1 MPALAHL
8 VSLQGPAGVERHF
21 AEFAL
26 QAAARN
32 PTWTQLWLNPDKGI
46 DPTIA
51 ATLGSTLERST
62 PAKYRW
68 GIKLPAK
75 PDVIRT
81 WHCRAALADADVLL
95 IWNRTAR
102 SEFAVDAIGEERCI
116 HWEHGSVWHSGRESE
131 RERYLRRIRL
141 AITNSRASARVL
153 ELMWGFVGKT
163 RVCVN
168 ALRPSLMPPEPV
180 AKPFPNARP
189 VRLGVAARLVPVKG
203 VAVVLHSV
211 AELCAI
217 GMDVELHVAGTGT
230 EQEHLAALAAR
241 LKIDERIR
249 FHGLI
254 DDMGAFYRDI
264 DCLLHVPLTEA
275 FGLVAIEAAAQG
287 CPAIVAAVD
296 GLPEAV
302 EQDVSGRG
310 LEPTVSLADYAE
322 LAGADYGIPAKIYDP
337 SRDELATPKAVD
349 PKVLAEA
356 VCDLFAEPSG
366 YERLSRSASEYV
378 LSYRRFDRHVDDVM
392 TVINEFISQ

>member
-1 MPALAHL
+1 MPGLTHF

-26 QAAARN
+26 QAAARY
-32 PTWTQLWLNPDKGI
+32 PAWAQRWLNPDKGI

-51 ATLGSTLERST
+51 ATLGSSIERSSL
-62 PAKYRW
+62 AKYRW

-75 PDVIRT
+75 PDAVRA
-81 WHCRAALADADVLL
+81 WHCRRVLADSDVLL

-102 SEFAVDAIGEERCI
+102 SEFVVDAIGDDRCI

-153 ELMWGFVGKT
+153 ELMWGFAGET

-180 AKPFPNARP
+180 AKPFPIARP
-189 VRLGVAARLVPVKG
+189 VRLGVAARLMPVKG

-211 AELCAI
+211 AELRAI
-217 GMDVELHVAGTGT
+217 GMDVELHIAGTGT
-230 EQEHLAALAAR
+230 ERERLAALAAR
-241 LKIDERIR
+241 LEIDERIR

-275 FGLVAIEAAAQG
+275 FGLVTIEAAAQG

-302 EQDVSGRG
+302 EQGVSGCG

-337 SRDELATPKAVD
+337 GRDELTTPKAVD

-356 VCDLFAEPSG
+356 VSNLFSHSSE
-366 YERLSRSASEYV
+366 YERLSRSASEHV
-378 LSYRRFDRHVDDVM
+378 LSHRQFDRHVDDVM